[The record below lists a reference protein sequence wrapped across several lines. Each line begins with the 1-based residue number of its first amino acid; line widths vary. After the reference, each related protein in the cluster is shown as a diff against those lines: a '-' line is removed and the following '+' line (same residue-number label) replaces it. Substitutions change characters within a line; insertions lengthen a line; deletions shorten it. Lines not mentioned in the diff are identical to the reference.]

1 MEKVE
6 IILKEKE
13 SSIELLSE
21 ENTRLKSENSMIL
34 KDNGKLSEEKEELL
48 RLIGEKNR
56 EMKDLRLERDALV
69 SKQT

>member
-6 IILKEKE
+6 VILKEKE

-21 ENTRLKSENSMIL
+21 ENTRLKSENSKIMSENR
-34 KDNGKLSEEKEELL
+34 KFSEEKEDLL

-56 EMKDLRLERDALV
+56 EMKDLTLERDALMG
-69 SKQT
+69 KQT

>member
-1 MEKVE
+1 
-6 IILKEKE
+6 
-13 SSIELLSE
+13 LSE
-21 ENTRLKSENSMIL
+21 NE
-34 KDNGKLSEEKEELL
+34 KLAEEKEELL

>member
-69 SKQT
+69 GKQT

>member
-1 MEKVE
+1 VK
-6 IILKEKE
+6 IQK
-13 SSIELLSE
+13 
-21 ENTRLKSENSMIL
+21 IL

-69 SKQT
+69 GKQT